1 MGEKK
6 AGPGERREKEEAG
19 LIKKSFK
26 PQQGEEWK
34 KKGGGRRW
42 WRRAVLSI
50 LEAGSVQVSP
60 WAGCLRNPPVPAQS
74 LVALP

>member
-6 AGPGERREKEEAG
+6 TGPGERREKEEAG

-34 KKGGGRRW
+34 KKEEEGDGGGGRF
-42 WRRAVLSI
+42 
-50 LEAGSVQVSP
+50 
-60 WAGCLRNPPVPAQS
+60 
-74 LVALP
+74 